1 MPREANLS
9 NAKGT
14 VVIEAVKALLAHRD
28 RALPLLGEKLAH
40 YLDDRIVLASWY
52 PVEDYTGIL
61 RVMARV
67 SPPGPISACEKMGR
81 DAARSHMSGTYSRL
95 AKSSDRKAAVTL
107 SSSMY
112 DSGEMKVVERE
123 AGHAVWE
130 LSGFATPS
138 REICE
143 TFTGYQAERMLLMG
157 FEDVSVR
164 HTRCRA
170 TGAAN
175 CLWDLTWKGRDAE

>member
-1 MPREANLS
+1 MA

-14 VVIEAVKALLAHRD
+14 VMIEAVKALLPYRD
-28 RALPLLGEKLAH
+28 KALPLLGPKLAH

-52 PVEDYTGIL
+52 PVADYTAIL
-61 RVMARV
+61 RVMTRV

-81 DAARSHMSGTYSRL
+81 DAARSHMAGTYSRL
-95 AKSSDRKAAVTL
+95 AKTADRKAAVTL

-123 AGHAVWE
+123 VGHAVWE
-130 LSGFATPS
+130 FVGFAEPA

-157 FEDVSVR
+157 FEDVSVK

-170 TGAAN
+170 TGAQN
-175 CLWDLTWKGRDAE
+175 CFWDLTWKGGRGTE

>member
-1 MPREANLS
+1 MVEA
-9 NAKGT
+9 
-14 VVIEAVKALLAHRD
+14 IKALLAHRD
-28 RALPLLGEKLAH
+28 RALPLLGPKLAH

-52 PVEDYTGIL
+52 PVEDCTALL
-61 RVMARV
+61 RVLVRV
-67 SPPGPISACEKMGR
+67 APPGPVSACEQMGR

-95 AKSSDRKAAVTL
+95 AKASDRKAAMTL
-107 SSSMY
+107 TSSMY

-130 LSGFATPS
+130 MVGFAAPS

-143 TFTGYQAERMLLMG
+143 TFTGYQAERMSLMG
-157 FEDVSVR
+157 FEDLTVR

-170 TGAAN
+170 EGSNA
-175 CLWDLTWKGRDAE
+175 CIWELSWKGRELL

>member
-1 MPREANLS
+1 ML
-9 NAKGT
+9 
-14 VVIEAVKALLAHRD
+14 VEAVKALLPHRE
-28 RALPLLGEKLAH
+28 RALPLLGPKLAH

-52 PVEDYTGIL
+52 PVEDYTALL
-61 RVMARV
+61 RVMTRV
-67 SPPGPISACEKMGR
+67 SPPGAMSACEKMGR

-95 AKSSDRKAAVTL
+95 AKSADRKAAMTL
-107 SSSMY
+107 TSSMY

-130 LSGFATPS
+130 LSGFAAPA

-143 TFTGYQAERMLLMG
+143 TFTGYQAERMVLMG
-157 FEDVSVR
+157 FEDVRVR

-170 TGAAN
+170 TGAQN
-175 CLWDLTWKGRDAE
+175 CFWDLTWKGRDAE